1 MDQTVALVPLVCI
14 KCSTPIPADPGEV
27 AWVCKTCGQGNYLY
41 ETKELH
47 ALDVFYSHTLAPNA
61 VGKPYWV
68 AEGQVSVQRETYGSS
83 KNSESDRYWSQP
95 HRFFI
100 PAHRSPLENLLTQ
113 AVALLANPPQLQPG
127 PPASFQ
133 PVVLEQSEFLP
144 ALEFLVVAV
153 EAGRPDRLKKID
165 LQVKHDLPVLWILP

>member
-27 AWVCKTCGQGNYLY
+27 AWVCKVCGQGNYLH
-41 ETKELH
+41 ENKELVT
-47 ALDVFYSHTLAPNA
+47 LDIFYSHMLAPNA

-68 AEGQVSVQRETYGSS
+68 ANGEVSLQRETYGSS
-83 KNSESDRYWSQP
+83 SYKESEQYWAQP
-95 HRFFI
+95 RRFFI
-100 PAHRSPLENLLTQ
+100 PAYRSSLEELLTQ
-113 AVALLANPPQLQPG
+113 AIALLADPPQLQPG
-127 PPASFQ
+127 AQSRFQ

-153 EAGRPDRLKKID
+153 EAARKDRLKKID
-165 LQVKHDLPVLWILP
+165 LQVKHESPVLWILP